1 MGGQPMSDKDAEDA
15 SDMSDIVERLREMA
29 TGPVSHR
36 PITAGRLCNEAAA
49 EIERLRAAVATSR
62 REALEEA
69 ATVIDR
75 LNGSRT
81 GWAVGAELDE
91 AAAALRAIADQGR
104 VT

>member
-49 EIERLRAAVATSR
+49 EIERLRDDI
-62 REALEEA
+62 E
-69 ATVIDR
+69 R
-75 LNGSRT
+75 LRGQ
-81 GWAVGAELDE
+81 GECICPKCG
-91 AAAALRAIADQGR
+91 LRHGCPAPSADSPF
-104 VT
+104 